1 MKYSCCLYPE
11 GTETIAQAEVAMLET
26 YVTKAEI
33 QDGMNILDLGC
44 GWGSCALY
52 FAEIFPNSKIT
63 AISNS
68 RTQKQYIDAKARDH
82 GISNLEV
89 ITGNIVDFEF
99 ELESFDRVVS
109 VEEGWMSTHFFT
121 GGTMPSADL
130 LLYFQAD
137 LNIEK
142 QWWINGKHYSKTCE
156 WSQGCFH
163 PSSTGP
169 GQGLLKEAQE
179 LAGAPSRDY
188 TAAPLESDLFEWHF
202 TLKGPPNSVYSE
214 GIYHGR
220 IVLPPAYPLRPP
232 SFRFMTPS
240 GRFEANREICLS
252 ISGHHE
258 ETWQPAWG
266 VRTALV
272 ALRSFM
278 ETDAKGQLGGLDTTD
293 QVRKQLATESL
304 TYLCPACG
312 KSNREIIKE
321 CQERVESGAV
331 TPDVDVEVPS
341 ELTMGWKDEM
351 GRRAS
356 DLAPK
361 TSHKNQPQNQC
372 HSSSGRPVDTTL
384 RHPRSSDYAT
394 DSSSS
399 PRLTRVIQEQE

>member
-1 MKYSCCLYPE
+1 MASVKFNTKSP
-11 GTETIAQAEVAMLET
+11 TIRR
-26 YVTKAEI
+26 I
-33 QDGMNILDLGC
+33 
-44 GWGSCALY
+44 
-52 FAEIFPNSKIT
+52 
-63 AISNS
+63 
-68 RTQKQYIDAKARDH
+68 
-82 GISNLEV
+82 
-89 ITGNIVDFEF
+89 
-99 ELESFDRVVS
+99 
-109 VEEGWMSTHFFT
+109 
-121 GGTMPSADL
+121 
-130 LLYFQAD
+130 
-137 LNIEK
+137 
-142 QWWINGKHYSKTCE
+142 
-156 WSQGCFH
+156 
-163 PSSTGP
+163 
-169 GQGLLKEAQE
+169 LKEAQE

-399 PRLTRVIQEQE
+399 PQVDTRDPGARMIMVNRPGPSYVPGVPRWLDQLILLLFVILAAALIHRFTATAPVQI